1 MRGFWGLMRAY
12 FVSDHW
18 REAWALTAVI
28 VALTALS
35 SKSGVWLAEA
45 SGELVNSI
53 AHFHGAGNPRPL
65 ASLLAGAGT
74 LVLLVVLKDAGLTG
88 VRHLFSDDH
97 A

>member
-1 MRGFWGLMRAY
+1 M
-12 FVSDHW
+12 
-18 REAWALTAVI
+18 AVI
-28 VALTALS
+28 VTLTALS
-35 SKSGVWLAEA
+35 SKAGVWLAEA
-45 SGELVNSI
+45 SGEFVNSI
-53 AHFHGAGNPRPL
+53 AYFHGADNPRPL